1 MNGDGRPDIFVAGY
15 ADVNAPG
22 PSDAGFPNNYQGVR
36 DLLYLNTGNDANGRA
51 RFREVGEQA
60 RIDSGTP
67 EHGLGAVFTDV
78 NGDGRPDLYVAND
91 ANPNRLYLNVP
102 WQAGTAADPL
112 GLGFRLVERGASAGV
127 DDPNAGM
134 GIAAA
139 DYSGDGRGDLLV
151 TNSHKQLHGVY
162 RSAPPSTAGR
172 CSPTPGPTSR
182 RRSTRASRA
191 GVRRGSISTTTPI
204 STW

>member
-1 MNGDGRPDIFVAGY
+1 M
-15 ADVNAPG
+15 
-22 PSDAGFPNNYQGVR
+22 
-36 DLLYLNTGNDANGRA
+36 
-51 RFREVGEQA
+51 
-60 RIDSGTP
+60 
-67 EHGLGAVFTDV
+67 FTDV

-102 WQAGTAADPL
+102 WQAGADADPL

-162 RSAPPSTAGR
+162 RSAPAGR
-172 CSPTPGPTSR
+172 RPAGRSTTRGSDIASAFDTSLAGWGASWVDLDNDTNLDLVIANGAIPVARPRRRARNRSR
-182 RRSTRASRA
+182 RSR
-191 GVRRGSISTTTPI
+191 T
-204 STW
+204 